1 MWNLT
6 SWYCKA
12 IKGRARPVFLQNQN
26 WNGTYIVYSGNT
38 TPEEALALKAVN
50 SGTSPINFL

>member
-26 WNGTYIVYSGNT
+26 WNGIYKVYSGNT
-38 TPEEALALKAVN
+38 TDPELALKAVN